1 MIQNISDW
9 MGISRSDF
17 ESLKAMFFFRNYS
30 QQQRYRGGGG
40 YQQSQQE
47 SYIGSYSRE
56 NDYKILEVDP
66 NASDDEVKKAYRK
79 MAMKHHPDK
88 VNHLGEEV
96 RKQAEEKFKLLNEA
110 YDRIKK
116 ERNIN

>member
-1 MIQNISDW
+1 
-9 MGISRSDF
+9 
-17 ESLKAMFFFRNYS
+17 
-30 QQQRYRGGGG
+30 
-40 YQQSQQE
+40 
-47 SYIGSYSRE
+47 
-56 NDYKILEVDP
+56 
-66 NASDDEVKKAYRK
+66 

-116 ERNIN
+116 ERNMN